1 MSLIILRDLVLTG
14 SVTLMQHSA
23 IYQRGGRFGAMDG
36 QPEDWGAP
44 AMWRR
49 LGYADLQDTDL
60 NE

>member
-1 MSLIILRDLVLTG
+1 
-14 SVTLMQHSA
+14 MQHSA